1 MSFKFLLIDVGG
13 KNIRKLLVAIL
24 ICIIAMLCVSGVSA
38 QEIDAD
44 SQTGDGSSLSAEPT
58 YTLVYAILGILFTC
72 ILFYSSY
79 IDPDE

>member
-1 MSFKFLLIDVGG
+1 
-13 KNIRKLLVAIL
+13 
-24 ICIIAMLCVSGVSA
+24 MLSVSGVSA

-44 SQTGDGSSLSAEPT
+44 SQADDGSSLSAEPT